1 MESSGNMT
9 RFFVFCIVLA
19 LFPSAAH
26 ASKFEVDNCIR
37 MDVDGTITIDAVKDN
52 QTEFSFKVD
61 LSDTPFT
68 ITEGDKCSKEDT
80 SRSMKVQLN
89 QTDSVLNWVLFFTTA
104 RNDLRSTM
112 DQLLKFTPSALF
124 RNNTLSD
131 ELVTIDDTGNLVLS
145 LLNASYRCQAEQSI
159 QFNSVSAGGYD
170 FKVSQAIRSLHV
182 QPFNLESGNNFSP
195 AEECSAD
202 HTTDSEPTTEMTT
215 QPTSADLTT
224 QRSTADLTTQHSTAD
239 LTTQRSTADVTTHSN
254 LTTQRST
261 ADLTTHSNLTTQQ
274 RSTADLTTHSNLTT
288 HQRSTADLTTHSNL
302 TTEPVTTE
310 STSQPVT
317 TTPTPDVE
325 NTYVVENKYKNV
337 TCIVLR
343 GDITFRYIQYNTT
356 SGKQAIADP
365 ITIPRMNATSGNVKT
380 SGSCGDGS
388 GPEQLIITFNKEWN
402 LTLTFTRGSELTAEK
417 GTEEYSL
424 QDIKFD
430 YVWSPEFFPNAS
442 NSDTRHTGRAQ
453 NLTGFLQGSV
463 DGGSYKCDAKITQ
476 ALDNGVLMETTNLQY
491 KAFNYDASVKFN
503 DNVAECPADENKT
516 NVIPIVVGAAL
527 GGLVIIVALAYV
539 ISRQRHRRTGYE
551 AL

>member
-195 AEECSAD
+195 
-202 HTTDSEPTTEMTT
+202 
-215 QPTSADLTT
+215 
-224 QRSTADLTTQHSTAD
+224 
-239 LTTQRSTADVTTHSN
+239 
-254 LTTQRST
+254 
-261 ADLTTHSNLTTQQ
+261 
-274 RSTADLTTHSNLTT
+274 
-288 HQRSTADLTTHSNL
+288 
-302 TTEPVTTE
+302 EPVTTE